1 MFLTKEELVEL
12 TGYKSRKK
20 QMQWLAQNDIKF
32 LVSGIGEPKVLKSA
46 IEELLG
52 AGESG
57 KRLRKRV
64 EPNWDAI

>member
-1 MFLTKEELVEL
+1 MFLNKEELADL
-12 TGYKSRKK
+12 TGYKNRKK
-20 QMQWLAQNDIKF
+20 QIQWLAENGIKF
-32 LVSGIGEPKVLKSA
+32 LISGVGEPKVLKSA

-52 AGESG
+52 AGDSQ